1 MSIRLQKDP
10 NLAPPVF
17 RTQLCGDWDFDWTPY
32 PRLGQVTYTAKPAH
46 LPQVREGLAH
56 LTNIMVHAQGLFYDE
71 SLARSFEAL
80 LSKAED
86 LYHRLRRWLA
96 DWPDR
101 SQIGKEPIPQ
111 LLILR

>member
-1 MSIRLQKDP
+1 MSIKLQKDP
-10 NLAPPVF
+10 NLAPPVL
-17 RTQLCGDWDFDWTPY
+17 RMQLCGDCDFDWTPY
-32 PRLGQVTYTAKPAH
+32 PRLGQVTYIAKPAH
-46 LPQVREGLAH
+46 LPQVRECLVE
-56 LTNIMVHAQGLFYDE
+56 LTNIMVHAQELFYDE
-71 SLARSFEAL
+71 SLTRSFEAL

-86 LYHRLRRWLA
+86 LYNRLRRWLV